1 MFNKIMVA
9 CGYEISLPDSS
20 RVSAANGLAIESSRL
35 SIITDHSKE
44 TPMKPQIVFDTQN
57 VLIIICTFINGLN
70 LYKEK

>member
-1 MFNKIMVA
+1 MF
-9 CGYEISLPDSS
+9 
-20 RVSAANGLAIESSRL
+20 NGLAIESSRL

-70 LYKEK
+70 LNKEK